1 MRNCRCFF
9 FSSSASCTQR
19 LLRFSALSPFFS
31 LTTPL
36 PATSHS
42 QSQPQSCRLAWLSAR
57 VESFSVNG
65 QPTPLPLLPS
75 PLPATPADPFDCAL
89 PALCSSPSTCCFAL
103 SVVVAVAVVIVAV
116 CFRPFF
122 FSYASHAAPCP
133 YFFFV
138 RQATTRAS
146 VTVTAASASVAAAT
160 SSDHCSAEHARH
172 SGTLTLKTDQWS
184 LQFSTW
190 QELMQEVNEIQC
202 QR

>member
-19 LLRFSALSPFFS
+19 LRLRFSALSPFFS

-65 QPTPLPLLPS
+65 QPTPLPLLLLPS
-75 PLPATPADPFDCAL
+75 PLPATPADPFYCAL

-103 SVVVAVAVVIVAV
+103 SVVAVAFAVVIVAV

-146 VTVTAASASVAAAT
+146 VTVTAASASVAAT
-160 SSDHCSAEHARH
+160 SSDHCSAEHAMH
-172 SGTLTLKTDQWS
+172 SGTLTLKTDH
-184 LQFSTW
+184 
-190 QELMQEVNEIQC
+190 
-202 QR
+202 